1 MCSVNNRIA
10 REFLDA
16 FSCGRDE
23 RNTSFTAVTE
33 FNITNSAPI
42 LRRGDGS
49 YILLQHLSLLEAVY
63 ESPFFWMD
71 ADDAYAPTARINRGR
86 FTESFVADRLEAVFG
101 VTRVLQNVDIYKGK
115 NRLGEADPLVLYGDR
130 AIVVQAKSKRLTIEA
145 RKGNDLKLKDD
156 FKKAIQ
162 NAYDQAMLCA
172 EALAGDGFRFVGPSG
187 SVIAISSRPRI
198 VFPICIVSD
207 HYPALAFQA
216 RQFLKTTVTT
226 SIQPPLVTDVFALDA
241 VAEMLSTPTPTPQL
255 PRAAGAFRRQANC
268 LARDYVSGLPLE
280 AQSLARPGMRRG
292 VAGGRPRW

>member
-1 MCSVNNRIA
+1 MR
-10 REFLDA
+10 
-16 FSCGRDE
+16 
-23 RNTSFTAVTE
+23 
-33 FNITNSAPI
+33 
-42 LRRGDGS
+42 
-49 YILLQHLSLLEAVY
+49 
-63 ESPFFWMD
+63 
-71 ADDAYAPTARINRGR
+71 
-86 FTESFVADRLEAVFG
+86 
-101 VTRVLQNVDIYKGK
+101 NVDIYKGK
-115 NRLGEADPLVLYGDR
+115 NRLGEANSLVLYGDR

-162 NAYDQAMLCA
+162 NAYDQALLCA

-241 VAEMLSTPTPTPQL
+241 VAEMLSTPLQL
-255 PRAAGAFRRQANC
+255 LNYLALRARFGDKLIC
-268 LARDYVSGLPLE
+268 LARDYTSGLPLE
-280 AQSLARPGMRRG
+280 AQSLARPGIRRG